1 MSPGYGQVRFGA
13 GGEGR
18 AEDRLESSL
27 KFRGREVVGKVSSLR
42 LQPASFYPTSS
53 FIRSLAF
60 KPSRGYQH
68 LGFGHRRIQ
77 PPNNPHQKARG
88 WPQPRRRIT
97 RAAPSTIYPPPRLS
111 HVVRSFRFTL
121 PPLPVVKQGQPWCT
135 SLLAH

>member
-88 WPQPRRRIT
+88 WPQPTHPIRQQPRAKWMDHRLIGWTRSLAPGRASPASQLGAADSSHLFGRRE
-97 RAAPSTIYPPPRLS
+97 
-111 HVVRSFRFTL
+111 
-121 PPLPVVKQGQPWCT
+121 
-135 SLLAH
+135 